1 MFWFL
6 NIAPAAAMTSVPR
19 TVVTG
24 HKANMESMKGTILI
38 SHATNA
44 LPNPSASSLD
54 FSKQNSHFHKFKY
67 LCKPTKSA
75 LYAVTV
81 SANSK

>member
-1 MFWFL
+1 MFWIL
-6 NIAPAAAMTSVPR
+6 NIAPAAPMTSVPR

-24 HKANMESMKGTILI
+24 HEASMESIKATILI
-38 SHATNA
+38 SHVTNT

-54 FSKQNSHFHKFKY
+54 FSKQNSHSHKFKY

-81 SANSK
+81 PANSK